1 MDEIGIGNKVTL
13 VIKSGVLFFFPCVDN
28 CIIDLF
34 VWTAFRINLV
44 VTKSKLVHL
53 FWSRHHIFLFFP
65 LQECQEFFRL
75 LAVCHTVMVESN
87 NGKNYWFFL
96 VSRILYII
104 MQTYL
109 PRRLFSF
116 RHFFFR
122 EEGRGGGRGW
132 QTVFCPPALIVCIAF
147 GLDRVVGRPISL
159 TQVLFSFVQK
169 YFPG

>member
-53 FWSRHHIFLFFP
+53 FWPRHHIFLFFP

-87 NGKNYWFFL
+87 SGKNYLFFW
-96 VSRILYII
+96 SRESYTLSCRHIS
-104 MQTYL
+104 QGGFFHSDTFFSE
-109 PRRLFSF
+109 RRGGEG
-116 RHFFFR
+116 
-122 EEGRGGGRGW
+122 EEGGR
-132 QTVFCPPALIVCIAF
+132 L
-147 GLDRVVGRPISL
+147 
-159 TQVLFSFVQK
+159 SFVRQLSLCVLLLTWAELLE
-169 YFPG
+169 GRLA

>member
-13 VIKSGVLFFFPCVDN
+13 VIKSGVLFCFPSVDN

-53 FWSRHHIFLFFP
+53 FWPHFFLFFP

-87 NGKNYWFFL
+87 SGKNYWFFGL
-96 VSRILYII
+96 ENLIHYHADISPKEAFFI
-104 MQTYL
+104 QT
-109 PRRLFSF
+109 LFF
-116 RHFFFR
+116 QRWG
-122 EEGRGGGRGW
+122 EGRGK
-132 QTVFCPPALIVCIAF
+132 
-147 GLDRVVGRPISL
+147 RVADCLLSASSHCVYCFRPGPSC
-159 TQVLFSFVQK
+159 SK
-169 YFPG
+169 AD

>member
-13 VIKSGVLFFFPCVDN
+13 VIISGVLFFFRYVDN

-53 FWSRHHIFLFFP
+53 FWPRHHIFLFFP

-87 NGKNYWFFL
+87 SGKNYWFFW
-96 VSRILYII
+96 SRESYTL
-104 MQTYL
+104 
-109 PRRLFSF
+109 SC
-116 RHFFFR
+116 RHISQGGFFHSDTFFQR
-122 EEGRGGGRGW
+122 WGEGRGKRVADCLLSAGSHC
-132 QTVFCPPALIVCIAF
+132 VFYF
-147 GLDRVVGRPISL
+147 RPGPSCSR
-159 TQVLFSFVQK
+159 TD
-169 YFPG
+169 

>member
-1 MDEIGIGNKVTL
+1 MEYC
-13 VIKSGVLFFFPCVDN
+13 FFFPYVDN

-53 FWSRHHIFLFFP
+53 FWPRHHIFLFFP

-87 NGKNYWFFL
+87 SGKNYWFFGL
-96 VSRILYII
+96 ENLIHYHSDISPKEVFVI
-104 MQTYL
+104 QT
-109 PRRLFSF
+109 LFFS
-116 RHFFFR
+116 
-122 EEGRGGGRGW
+122 EGRGGGRGW

-147 GLDRVVGRPISL
+147 DLGRVVRRPISL
-159 TQVLFSFVQK
+159 TRVLFSFVQK

>member
-1 MDEIGIGNKVTL
+1 MEYC
-13 VIKSGVLFFFPCVDN
+13 FFFPYVDN

-53 FWSRHHIFLFFP
+53 FWPRHHIFLFFP

-87 NGKNYWFFL
+87 SGKNYWFFW
-96 VSRILYII
+96 SRESYTL
-104 MQTYL
+104 
-109 PRRLFSF
+109 SC
-116 RHFFFR
+116 RHISQGGFFHSDTFFQR
-122 EEGRGGGRGW
+122 WGEGRGGGRGW
-132 QTVFCPPALIVCIAF
+132 QTVFCPPVLIVCF
-147 GLDRVVGRPISL
+147 TFDLGRVVRGPINQ
-159 TQVLFSFVQK
+159 TWVLFSIVQK